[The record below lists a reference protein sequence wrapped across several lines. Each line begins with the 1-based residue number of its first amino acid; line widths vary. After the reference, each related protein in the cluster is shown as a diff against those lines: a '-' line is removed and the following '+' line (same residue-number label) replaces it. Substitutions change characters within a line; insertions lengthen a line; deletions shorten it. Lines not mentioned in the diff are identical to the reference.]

1 MVMVRWEV
9 PPERRVAF
17 TIVLVVLAASVMVT
31 VFVDFRTGGY
41 VLAASLGLAAL
52 FRAVLP
58 ERYCLGLLVRTRRLD
73 VATAVVL
80 AAAVA
85 LVAGIVPA

>member
-1 MVMVRWEV
+1 MVRWEV

-17 TIVLVVLAASVMVT
+17 TIVLVVLAASVLVT
-31 VFVDFRTGGY
+31 VLVDFRAGGY
-41 VLAASLGLAAL
+41 VLATSLGLAAL

-73 VATAVVL
+73 VTTAAVL
-80 AAAVA
+80 AVAVA
-85 LVAGIVPA
+85 VVAGIVPS

>member
-1 MVMVRWEV
+1 MVRWEV

-17 TIVLVVLAASVMVT
+17 TIVLVVLAASVAVT
-31 VFVDFRTGGY
+31 VLVDFRAGGY
-41 VLAASLGLAAL
+41 VLATSLGLAAL

-73 VATAVVL
+73 VTTAAVL
-80 AAAVA
+80 AVAVA
-85 LVAGIVPA
+85 VLAGIVPT

>member
-1 MVMVRWEV
+1 MGGA

-17 TIVLVVLAASVMVT
+17 TVVLVVLALSVAVT
-31 VFVDFRTGGY
+31 SPSTSGSGGY
-41 VLAASLGLAAL
+41 LLAASLGLAAL

-58 ERYCLGLLVRTRRLD
+58 ERYCLGCWSAPGGWTSS
-73 VATAVVL
+73 TAAVL

-85 LVAGIVPA
+85 VVAGIVPV

>member
-1 MVMVRWEV
+1 MVRWEV

-17 TIVLVVLAASVMVT
+17 TIVLVVLAASVAVT
-31 VFVDFRTGGY
+31 VFVDFRAGGY
-41 VLAASLGLAAL
+41 VLATSLGLAAL

-73 VATAVVL
+73 VTMAAVL
-80 AAAVA
+80 AVAVA
-85 LVAGIVPA
+85 VLAGIVPN

>member
-1 MVMVRWEV
+1 MMRWEV

-17 TIVLVVLAASVMVT
+17 TIVLVVLAASAVLT
-31 VFVDFRTGGY
+31 AFVDFRAGGY
-41 VLAASLGLAAL
+41 VLATSLGLAAL

-73 VATAVVL
+73 VATAAVL
-80 AAAVA
+80 AVAVA
-85 LVAGIVPA
+85 LVAGIVPP

>member
-1 MVMVRWEV
+1 MAMVRWEV

-17 TIVLVVLAASVMVT
+17 GIVLVVLAASVLVT
-31 VFVDFRTGGY
+31 VFVDFRAGGY

-73 VATAVVL
+73 VVTAVVL

-85 LVAGIVPA
+85 VVAGVVPA

>member
-1 MVMVRWEV
+1 MVRWEV

-17 TIVLVVLAASVMVT
+17 TVVLVVLALSVAVT
-31 VFVDFRTGGY
+31 SLDHFRAGGY
-41 VLAASLGLAAL
+41 LLAASLGLAAL

-58 ERYCLGLLVRTRRLD
+58 ERYCLGLLVRTRRMD
-73 VATAVVL
+73 VVTAAAL

-85 LVAGIVPA
+85 VVAGIVPV

>member
-1 MVMVRWEV
+1 MVRWEV

-17 TIVLVVLAASVMVT
+17 TIVLVVLATSVALT
-31 VFVDFRTGGY
+31 VFVGFRTGGY

-73 VATAVVL
+73 VATAAVL

>member
-1 MVMVRWEV
+1 MVRWEV

-17 TIVLVVLAASVMVT
+17 TIVLAVLAVSVVLTA
-31 VFVDFRTGGY
+31 FVDFRAGGY
-41 VLAASLGLAAL
+41 LLAGSLGLAAL

-85 LVAGIVPA
+85 LVAGIVPP